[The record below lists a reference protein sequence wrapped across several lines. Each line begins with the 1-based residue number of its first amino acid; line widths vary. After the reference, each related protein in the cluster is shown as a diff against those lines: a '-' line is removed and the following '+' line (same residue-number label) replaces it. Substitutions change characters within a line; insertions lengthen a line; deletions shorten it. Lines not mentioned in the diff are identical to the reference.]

1 MSCFKIGDKVRY
13 VESNSAFLHGRSHV
27 YNGYHGEIVDTRDLT
42 YSLVG
47 VVWNKKIKNGHDCD
61 KRCKDGHGW
70 YVNIEMIEYAQS
82 KKPFII
88 SKINILSTL
97 KKLEQYYK

>member
-1 MSCFKIGDKVRY
+1 MKKFNVGDKITY
-13 VESNSAFLHGRSHV
+13 TGWGNGHV
-27 YNGYHGEIVDTRDLT
+27 YPGYNGTIVDIPNNCLI
-42 YSLVG
+42 G
-47 VVWNKKIKNGHDCD
+47 VEWNKQIKNGHHCETN
-61 KRCKDGHGW
+61 CKNGHGW